1 MSQVIRISKPNRPL
15 SVSLLIVGNVFI
27 AIILLAKGFKGVEWG
42 YPVWQ
47 AASWAI
53 LALAISTSSFLAWM
67 GSRYARNA
75 LLAALTLYLGL
86 LFLQSVQTIIW
97 ANNWS
102 YDDRYTTQS
111 AYWAAFSVVW
121 LAANWWLLLS
131 RRARMF
137 FA

>member
-15 SVSLLIVGNVFI
+15 SVSIPVAVNILIAV
-27 AIILLAKGFKGVEWG
+27 ILLAKSFKGIEWG
-42 YPVWQ
+42 YPAVQ
-47 AASWAI
+47 VGSWAV
-53 LALAISTSSFLAWM
+53 LALGISTSSFLAWM

-75 LLAALTLYLGL
+75 LLVLLTLYLGL
-86 LFLQSVQTIIW
+86 LFLQSMRTIAW

-102 YDDRYTTQS
+102 YDDHYTTQS
-111 AYWAAFSVVW
+111 IFWAAFSIVW

-137 FA
+137 FG